1 MQQKALVVGLGASGE
16 ACTKFLLKRQ
26 WQVRATDTRSEPPAL
41 SRLSGTEGFSFVSLQ
56 EAQAQLNDCNLL
68 VMSPGIS
75 PWHSAVTPLVRSAQ
89 SLGIEVVGEIEL
101 FARELARLK
110 SEKAY
115 EPKVIAV
122 TGTNGKTTTTVLTTK
137 MAAASGL
144 KAVAAGNIGP
154 NAVTELDRY
163 LESGELP
170 DVWVLELSSFQL
182 ETTSSLAPDAAALLN
197 ITQDHLDWHG
207 GMNEYVAAK
216 GKIFAHEKT
225 ARILNRD
232 DSTVMNFAAQD
243 RRVFTFG
250 ATEPQHPN
258 EWGLVK
264 EDGIVWLAFNED
276 DSVQLTKRKVLEG
289 HVLQRLMPED
299 ALHIRGRH
307 NSMNALAALALI
319 YAAGLPI
326 SDALRAL
333 AQYRGEPH
341 RVEYVMTV
349 NGVDYI
355 DDSKGTN
362 VGATVAALEG
372 LGANGTKLVVIL
384 GGDGKGQ
391 DFSPIWIFPFK
402 KVPAVRM
409 TEQAWISA
417 PQSVLTPTT
426 LLFSKRRDVTV
437 SCLIS
442 KFPTD
447 SKVCL
452 QAEENCHMSHC
463 ARGLHMA
470 GPFERFN
477 IRNCSAAWS
486 VMIPE

>member
-41 SRLSGTEGFSFVSLQ
+41 SRLSDTEGFCFVSLQ
-56 EAQAQLNDCNLL
+56 EAQAQLKDCNLL

-89 SLGIEVVGEIEL
+89 SLGIEIVGEIEL
-101 FARELARLK
+101 FARELLRLK

-232 DSTVMNFAAQD
+232 DTTVMNFAAHD

-250 ATEPQHPN
+250 TTEPQHPN

-276 DSVQLTKRKVLEG
+276 DSVQLTKHKVLEG

-391 DFSPIWIFPFK
+391 DFSPIADSMGKHARAAVLIGRDAPLIEKALQGAEYPIIHAKDMPQAVQKASELAQPHDCVLLSPACASWDMFKDYAQRSAIFI
-402 KVPAVRM
+402 A
-409 TEQAWISA
+409 SA
-417 PQSVLTPTT
+417 KAL
-426 LLFSKRRDVTV
+426 
-437 SCLIS
+437 
-442 KFPTD
+442 
-447 SKVCL
+447 
-452 QAEENCHMSHC
+452 
-463 ARGLHMA
+463 A
-470 GPFERFN
+470 GDTQQ
-477 IRNCSAAWS
+477 
-486 VMIPE
+486 

>member
-41 SRLSGTEGFSFVSLQ
+41 SRLSDTEGFCFVSLQ
-56 EAQAQLNDCNLL
+56 EAQAQLKDCNLL

-89 SLGIEVVGEIEL
+89 SLGIEIVGEIEL
-101 FARELARLK
+101 FARELLRLK

-232 DSTVMNFAAQD
+232 DTTVMNFAAHD

-250 ATEPQHPN
+250 TTEPQHPN

-391 DFSPIWIFPFK
+391 DFSPIADSMGKHARAAVLIGRDAPLIEKALQGAEYPIIHAKDMPQAVQKASELAQPHDCVLLSPACASWDMFKDYAQRSAIFI
-402 KVPAVRM
+402 A
-409 TEQAWISA
+409 SA
-417 PQSVLTPTT
+417 KAL
-426 LLFSKRRDVTV
+426 
-437 SCLIS
+437 
-442 KFPTD
+442 
-447 SKVCL
+447 
-452 QAEENCHMSHC
+452 
-463 ARGLHMA
+463 A
-470 GPFERFN
+470 GDTQQ
-477 IRNCSAAWS
+477 
-486 VMIPE
+486 

>member
-41 SRLSGTEGFSFVSLQ
+41 SRLSDTEGFSFVSLQ
-56 EAQAQLNDCNLL
+56 EAQAQLKDCNLL

-75 PWHSAVTPLVRSAQ
+75 PWHSAVTPLVRTAQ
-89 SLGIEVVGEIEL
+89 SLGIEIVGEIEL
-101 FARELARLK
+101 FARELLRLK

-232 DSTVMNFAAQD
+232 DTTVINFAAHD
-243 RRVFTFG
+243 RKVFTFG

-391 DFSPIWIFPFK
+391 DFSPIADSMGKHARAAVLIGRDAPLIEKALQGAEYPIIHAKDMPQAVQKASELAQPHDCVLLSPACASWDMFKDYAQRSAIFI
-402 KVPAVRM
+402 A
-409 TEQAWISA
+409 SA
-417 PQSVLTPTT
+417 KAL
-426 LLFSKRRDVTV
+426 
-437 SCLIS
+437 
-442 KFPTD
+442 
-447 SKVCL
+447 
-452 QAEENCHMSHC
+452 
-463 ARGLHMA
+463 A
-470 GPFERFN
+470 GDTQQ
-477 IRNCSAAWS
+477 
-486 VMIPE
+486 

>member
-41 SRLSGTEGFSFVSLQ
+41 SRLSDTEGFSFVSLQ
-56 EAQAQLNDCNLL
+56 EAQAQLKDCNLL

-89 SLGIEVVGEIEL
+89 SLGIEIVGEIEL
-101 FARELARLK
+101 FARELLRLK

-232 DSTVMNFAAQD
+232 DTTVMNFAAHD
-243 RRVFTFG
+243 RKVFTFG

-299 ALHIRGRH
+299 ALHIPGRH

-372 LGANGTKLVVIL
+372 LGAKGTKLVVIL

-391 DFSPIWIFPFK
+391 DFSPIADSMGKHARAAVLIGRDAPLIEKALQGAEYPIIHAKDMPQAVQKASELAQPHDCVLLSPACASWDMFKDYAQRSAIFI
-402 KVPAVRM
+402 A
-409 TEQAWISA
+409 SA
-417 PQSVLTPTT
+417 KAL
-426 LLFSKRRDVTV
+426 
-437 SCLIS
+437 
-442 KFPTD
+442 
-447 SKVCL
+447 
-452 QAEENCHMSHC
+452 
-463 ARGLHMA
+463 A
-470 GPFERFN
+470 GDTQQ
-477 IRNCSAAWS
+477 
-486 VMIPE
+486 

>member
-41 SRLSGTEGFSFVSLQ
+41 SRLSDTEGFSFVSLQ

-115 EPKVIAV
+115 EPKIIAV

-232 DSTVMNFAAQD
+232 DTTVMNFAAHD
-243 RRVFTFG
+243 RKVFTFG

-391 DFSPIWIFPFK
+391 DFSPIADSMGKHARAAVLIGRDAPLIEKALQGAEYPIIHAKDMPQAVQKASELAQPHDCVLLSPACASWDMFKDYAQRSAIFI
-402 KVPAVRM
+402 A
-409 TEQAWISA
+409 SA
-417 PQSVLTPTT
+417 KAL
-426 LLFSKRRDVTV
+426 
-437 SCLIS
+437 
-442 KFPTD
+442 
-447 SKVCL
+447 
-452 QAEENCHMSHC
+452 
-463 ARGLHMA
+463 A
-470 GPFERFN
+470 GDTQQ
-477 IRNCSAAWS
+477 
-486 VMIPE
+486 

>member
-41 SRLSGTEGFSFVSLQ
+41 SRLSDTEGFGFVSLQ
-56 EAQAQLNDCNLL
+56 EAQAQLKDCNLL

-89 SLGIEVVGEIEL
+89 SLGIEIVGEIEL
-101 FARELARLK
+101 FARELLRLK

-232 DSTVMNFAAQD
+232 DTTVMNFAAHD
-243 RRVFTFG
+243 RKVFTFG

-391 DFSPIWIFPFK
+391 DFSPIADSMGKHARAAVLIGRDAPLIEKALQGAEYPIIHAKDMPQAVQKASELAQPHDCVLLSPACASWDMFKDYAQRSAIFI
-402 KVPAVRM
+402 A
-409 TEQAWISA
+409 SA
-417 PQSVLTPTT
+417 KAL
-426 LLFSKRRDVTV
+426 
-437 SCLIS
+437 
-442 KFPTD
+442 
-447 SKVCL
+447 
-452 QAEENCHMSHC
+452 
-463 ARGLHMA
+463 A
-470 GPFERFN
+470 GDTQQ
-477 IRNCSAAWS
+477 
-486 VMIPE
+486 

>member
-41 SRLSGTEGFSFVSLQ
+41 SRLSDTEGFSFVSLQ
-56 EAQAQLNDCNLL
+56 EAQAQLKDCNLL

-89 SLGIEVVGEIEL
+89 SLGIEIVGEIEL
-101 FARELARLK
+101 FARELLRLK

-232 DSTVMNFAAQD
+232 DTTVMNFAAHD
-243 RRVFTFG
+243 RKAFTFG

-391 DFSPIWIFPFK
+391 DFSPIADSMGKHARAAVLIGRDAPLIEKALQGAEYPIIHAKDMPQAVQKASELAQPHDCVLLSPACASWDMFKDYAQRSAIFI
-402 KVPAVRM
+402 A
-409 TEQAWISA
+409 SA
-417 PQSVLTPTT
+417 KAL
-426 LLFSKRRDVTV
+426 
-437 SCLIS
+437 
-442 KFPTD
+442 
-447 SKVCL
+447 
-452 QAEENCHMSHC
+452 
-463 ARGLHMA
+463 A
-470 GPFERFN
+470 GDTQQ
-477 IRNCSAAWS
+477 
-486 VMIPE
+486 

>member
-1 MQQKALVVGLGASGE
+1 MQRKALVVGLGASGE
-16 ACTKFLLKRQ
+16 ACTKFLLRRQ
-26 WQVRATDTRSEPPAL
+26 WLVAATDTRREPPAL
-41 SRLSGTEGFSFVSLQ
+41 NRLVTCQDFEFIPLEHAQ
-56 EAQAQLNDCNLL
+56 EALEAVSLL

-75 PWHSAVTPLVRSAQ
+75 PWHSPVTPLVQKAQ
-89 SLGIEVVGEIEL
+89 SMGIEVVGEIEL
-101 FARELARLK
+101 FARELAHLK
-110 SEKAY
+110 SEKGY
-115 EPKVIAV
+115 NPKVIAI

-163 LESGELP
+163 LQSGDLP

-182 ETTSSLAPDAAALLN
+182 ETTSTLAPDAAALLN

-207 GMNEYVAAK
+207 GLNEYVAAK
-216 GKIFAHEKT
+216 AKIFAHDKT

-232 DSTVMNFAAQD
+232 DSTVMNFAAAD

-250 ATEPQHPN
+250 CGEPVQPN
-258 EWGLVK
+258 EWGLV
-264 EDGIVWLAFNED
+264 ESDGIVWLAFNED

-289 HVLQRLMPED
+289 HLLQRLMPED

-326 SDALRAL
+326 SDALKAL

-349 NGVDYI
+349 NDVDYI

-391 DFSPIWIFPFK
+391 DFAPIAQSMARHARAAVLIGRDAPLIERALAGSTFSIVHAKDMPEAVQKASQLAHAYDCVLLSPACASWDMFKDYAERSAIFI
-402 KVPAVRM
+402 A
-409 TEQAWISA
+409 SA
-417 PQSVLTPTT
+417 KAL
-426 LLFSKRRDVTV
+426 
-437 SCLIS
+437 
-442 KFPTD
+442 
-447 SKVCL
+447 
-452 QAEENCHMSHC
+452 
-463 ARGLHMA
+463 A
-470 GPFERFN
+470 GKDQQ
-477 IRNCSAAWS
+477 
-486 VMIPE
+486 

>member
-41 SRLSGTEGFSFVSLQ
+41 SRLSDTEGFSFVSLQ
-56 EAQAQLNDCNLL
+56 EAQAQLKDCNLL

-89 SLGIEVVGEIEL
+89 SLGIEIVGEIEL
-101 FARELARLK
+101 FARELLRLK

-144 KAVAAGNIGP
+144 KTVAAGNIGP

-232 DSTVMNFAAQD
+232 DTTVMNFAAHD
-243 RRVFTFG
+243 RKVFTFG

-391 DFSPIWIFPFK
+391 DFSPIADSMGKHARAAVLIGRDAPLIEKALQGAEYPIIHAKDMPQAVQKASELAQPHDCVLLSPACASWDMFKDYAQRSAIFI
-402 KVPAVRM
+402 A
-409 TEQAWISA
+409 SA
-417 PQSVLTPTT
+417 KAL
-426 LLFSKRRDVTV
+426 
-437 SCLIS
+437 
-442 KFPTD
+442 
-447 SKVCL
+447 
-452 QAEENCHMSHC
+452 
-463 ARGLHMA
+463 A
-470 GPFERFN
+470 GDTQQ
-477 IRNCSAAWS
+477 
-486 VMIPE
+486 

>member
-1 MQQKALVVGLGASGE
+1 MKQKALVVGLGASGE
-16 ACTKFLLKRQ
+16 ACARFLLKRD
-26 WQVRATDTRSEPPAL
+26 WSVIATDTRQTPPAL
-41 SRLSGTEGFSFVSLQ
+41 SRLQELQ
-56 EAQAQLNDCNLL
+56 DFEFFCLDEALNQLDGVELL

-75 PWHSAVTPLVRSAQ
+75 PWHSAVTPLVQKALSM
-89 SLGIEVVGEIEL
+89 GIEMVGEIEL
-101 FARELARLK
+101 FARELNRL
-110 SEKAY
+110 EKQRGY
-115 EPKVIAV
+115 KPKVIAI
-122 TGTNGKTTTTVLTTK
+122 TGTNGKTTTTALTTK
-137 MAAASGL
+137 MAAAGGL

-154 NAVTELDRY
+154 NAVKELDRY
-163 LESGELP
+163 LEADDLP

-182 ETTSSLAPDAAALLN
+182 ETTSTLAPDAAALLN

-216 GKIFAHEKT
+216 AKIFAHEKT

-232 DSTVMNFAAQD
+232 DSTVMNFAAAD
-243 RRVFTFG
+243 RTVLTFG
-250 ATEPQHPN
+250 AGEPKQAN
-258 EWGLVK
+258 EWGLV
-264 EDGIVWLAFNED
+264 ESDGITWLAFNED

-289 HVLQRLMPED
+289 HVLQRLIPEE

-319 YAAGLPI
+319 YAARLSL

-333 AQYRGEPH
+333 AEYKGEPH

-391 DFSPIWIFPFK
+391 DFSPIAQPMSRHARAAVLIGRDAPLIEKALSGGSFPIVHAEDMPQAVLKASQLAKPHDAVLLSPACASWDMFKDYAERSAIFI
-402 KVPAVRM
+402 A
-409 TEQAWISA
+409 SA
-417 PQSVLTPTT
+417 KAL
-426 LLFSKRRDVTV
+426 
-437 SCLIS
+437 
-442 KFPTD
+442 
-447 SKVCL
+447 
-452 QAEENCHMSHC
+452 
-463 ARGLHMA
+463 A
-470 GPFERFN
+470 GN
-477 IRNCSAAWS
+477 AK
-486 VMIPE
+486 